1 AIAPLL
7 DRHDPQAV
15 AAACFALW
23 RRAATGES
31 TGTAD
36 AADLGPAPE
45 HRTPVGG
52 VATARLW
59 VGVGRRDE
67 ATVGDLVAV
76 LVKEIGLARESIGR
90 IELRETFALV
100 EVPAG
105 EADRIAERLSGLTVR
120 RRKLVARVDRG
131 APARGGSGRSGGGG
145 GGRPP
150 RR

>member
-1 AIAPLL
+1 
-7 DRHDPQAV
+7 
-15 AAACFALW
+15 
-23 RRAATGES
+23 
-31 TGTAD
+31 
-36 AADLGPAPE
+36 
-45 HRTPVGG
+45 
-52 VATARLW
+52 
-59 VGVGRRDE
+59 GVGRRDE